1 MFLQPL
7 LPRLRLHEFLHF
19 LLRRNLPLLFDR
31 EPKTLFSLSLPLA
44 LFLSHSSNIST
55 DSNRPYDRS
64 TDHQYRFVL
73 WVLFRYA
80 WQAFSMKTAR
90 FFHDDSTSYS
100 THVLVH
106 RSCCETFIGLLAH
119 RVLFLDEIFAT

>member
-31 EPKTLFSLSLPLA
+31 EPKTLFSLSSFPSRS
-44 LFLSHSSNIST
+44 LSLSFKQYF

-64 TDHQYRFVL
+64 TNHQYRFVL

-106 RSCCETFIGLLAH
+106 RSCCETFIGLLAR